1 MKLHHYMTK
10 AEFKKKKNVSKIL
23 LTALLKCEYLEIFA
37 LQHWSDVIHR
47 RVSQYFP
54 VAKNAALLLSHKWF
68 LKGIRCFKLTVYT
81 CMQKLFSDCKTM
93 ISDDNDADVLTCIY
107 YSRKAEKLS
116 NSAVCSKNH
125 SALLS
130 VDYDVHAA
138 VDLYYLSICMCLILF
153 QLSVLARTRK
163 PAQTLTFLTAPTIW
177 FKWTAGS
184 DESCETAG

>member
-1 MKLHHYMTK
+1 MASLYK

-23 LTALLKCEYLEIFA
+23 LTALLKCEYLEIFT

-54 VAKNAALLLSHKWF
+54 VAKNAALLLSHNWF
-68 LKGIRCFKLTVYT
+68 LKGIHCFKLTVYT
-81 CMQKLFSDCKTM
+81 CMQKLFSESKTM
-93 ISDDNDADVLTCIY
+93 ISDDNDADLHLLQH
-107 YSRKAEKLS
+107 KAEKLS